1 MGHSSVQFYPP
12 PSTHNYNTRHNYN
25 IVFKMNETPFLFIFH
40 QTIPMD
46 VSLCLCLLQV
56 RTKLEASRESTWRS
70 SGGGGGGT
78 VTTGTSHNLRV
89 NKHWSDNSIILLLL
103 FLFHFLKGMHYRS
116 GLASPLVY

>member
-1 MGHSSVQFYPP
+1 
-12 PSTHNYNTRHNYN
+12 
-25 IVFKMNETPFLFIFH
+25 
-40 QTIPMD
+40 MD

-103 FLFHFLKGMHYRS
+103 FHFFKRNALPLRPRLSISILIKDRNKDHYYYYDYDFDCNAVIFFI
-116 GLASPLVY
+116 LWID